1 MRLVGQKFK
10 GDAPCA
16 APWKCTRSFSNDLVV
31 QPVAVLE
38 FRGEFNYPALF
49 MLLFCTILRRN
60 YPARLNGQGLKSLR
74 LFVFFSFSPSFLSFV
89 PAVSL
94 SYTAH
99 WFGRSRGI
107 TILISPRFYRLLWR
121 SVSLNRGPPPFNP
134 SSSAQDDRMG
144 CSPRR
149 EHFFVPSF
157 CFGLRAFMSGPTD
170 LYAIDLS
177 GVHRPRT

>member
-60 YPARLNGQGLKSLR
+60 YTARLNGQGLKSLR
-74 LFVFFSFSPSFLSFV
+74 LFLFFFFLS
-89 PAVSL
+89 
-94 SYTAH
+94 
-99 WFGRSRGI
+99 I
-107 TILISPRFYRLLWR
+107 
-121 SVSLNRGPPPFNP
+121 
-134 SSSAQDDRMG
+134 
-144 CSPRR
+144 
-149 EHFFVPSF
+149 FFVFRSSRFSLVYSTLVRTISRYYDFNFTEILSF
-157 CFGLRAFMSGPTD
+157 ALAFGVLEPGTT
-170 LYAIDLS
+170 AI
-177 GVHRPRT
+177 

>member
-74 LFVFFSFSPSFLSFV
+74 LFVFFFSPSFLSFV
-89 PAVSL
+89 PPVFL

-99 WFGRSRGI
+99 SRSDD
-107 TILISPRFYRLLWR
+107 LAVLRF
-121 SVSLNRGPPPFNP
+121 
-134 SSSAQDDRMG
+134 
-144 CSPRR
+144 
-149 EHFFVPSF
+149 
-157 CFGLRAFMSGPTD
+157 
-170 LYAIDLS
+170 
-177 GVHRPRT
+177 

>member
-74 LFVFFSFSPSFLSFV
+74 LFLFFFLS
-89 PAVSL
+89 
-94 SYTAH
+94 
-99 WFGRSRGI
+99 I
-107 TILISPRFYRLLWR
+107 
-121 SVSLNRGPPPFNP
+121 
-134 SSSAQDDRMG
+134 
-144 CSPRR
+144 
-149 EHFFVPSF
+149 FFVFRSSRFSLVYSTLVRTISRYYDFNFTEILSF
-157 CFGLRAFMSGPTD
+157 ALAFGVLEPGTT
-170 LYAIDLS
+170 AI
-177 GVHRPRT
+177 